1 MKPGSRLG
9 KIVPA
14 IGWLRGYRS
23 GWIGADLIAGLVV
36 WALIVPESMAYAGIA
51 GVPVQFGLYSVPL
64 AVVAYMLL
72 GTSRQ
77 LFVGPSSTVAVLAAS
92 TVAPLAAAG
101 SDQYIALMAVLSLV
115 VGLLYVVFGLLRM
128 GFIARFFAKP
138 VLDGFIVGLGIFI
151 AVGQLHKIVGVSQGS
166 GDTVRQ
172 FAHVFAEFGS
182 WNWPTVAVG
191 VSALVILFAL
201 ARYAKK
207 VPGALAV
214 VVLGILGVHLF
225 DLGNDGVALVGSV
238 PTGFNFV
245 SWTGI
250 TWADIGDM
258 VPGAL
263 GIIVVGYAQSVAI
276 AKSYAA
282 QHNYQIDP
290 NQELIAYGAASMG
303 AGVLQGYTP
312 TGSLSKSA
320 AAQEAGGKSPLMMVF
335 TAAFVVL
342 TVLFIAG
349 VFQDLPE
356 AVLGAIVI
364 HAVSGMIDFSKLT
377 RLYRAHTPDFLLA
390 LGAFLGVILIGIL
403 AGIVIGVVLSL
414 VLLIHRL
421 DHPHGASLGRT
432 PDGTR
437 FGDIADNADVAPV
450 PGAFI
455 YRLDAPLIF
464 VNADVVVDDIE
475 ARLRGIDPPPQTL
488 IIDFESVE
496 EVDTTGVDAIVRL
509 HNSLSTRGVE
519 LALARVHSEVHA
531 YMERDGFI
539 DVVGSDRIFS
549 TLALACEAVSP
560 PPPSL
565 SKAPE

>member
-1 MKPGSRLG
+1 M
-9 KIVPA
+9 
-14 IGWLRGYRS
+14 
-23 GWIGADLIAGLVV
+23 
-36 WALIVPESMAYAGIA
+36 AL
-51 GVPVQFGLYSVPL
+51 
-64 AVVAYMLL
+64 
-72 GTSRQ
+72 
-77 LFVGPSSTVAVLAAS
+77 
-92 TVAPLAAAG
+92 
-101 SDQYIALMAVLSLV
+101 LSLV
-115 VGLLYVVFGLLRM
+115 VGVLYVVFGLLRM

-151 AVGQLHKIVGVSQGS
+151 AVGQLHKLVGVSQGS

-182 WNWPTVAVG
+182 WNWPTVVG
-191 VSALVILFAL
+191 VSALAILFAL
-201 ARYAKK
+201 SRFAKK
-207 VPGALAV
+207 VPGALVV
-214 VVLGILGVHLF
+214 VVLGIFAVHLF

-238 PTGFNFV
+238 PTGFHFV
-245 SWTGI
+245 SWSGI
-250 TWADIGDM
+250 TWADIADM

-282 QHNYQIDP
+282 QYNYQIDP
-290 NQELIAYGAASMG
+290 NQELIAYGAASIG

-377 RLYRAHTPDFLLA
+377 RLYRAHAPDFLLA

-437 FGDIADNADVAPV
+437 FADLDDDNADVAAV

-475 ARLRGIDPPPQTL
+475 ARLRSIDPPPQTL

-496 EVDTTGVDAIVRL
+496 EVDTTGVDALARL
-509 HNSLSTRGVE
+509 HQSLSTRGVE

-549 TLALACEAVSP
+549 TVAIACEAVSP
-560 PPPSL
+560 PPPL
-565 SKAPE
+565 SRSPG